1 MISPWA
7 LRRDEVI
14 SLLFSHPYF
23 RLAVHSAPEGS
34 QKESYKGRHTAEGV
48 VRSRPEQDGD
58 QSIDDAGTDKHLTL
72 VGQKSGT

>member
-1 MISPWA
+1 VISPWA

-14 SLLFSHPYF
+14 SLLLSHPYF
-23 RLAVHSAPEGS
+23 RLVVYRTPESHEKG
-34 QKESYKGRHTAEGV
+34 SYKDRYTAEGV

-58 QSIDDAGTDKHLTL
+58 QSIDDAGTDKHLTS